1 MVIDLMP
8 VGAKGLMLAVIMNA
22 LMSSLTSVF
31 NSSSNIFKFD
41 IYKRIRTNAKDVGRL
56 LIVGRLF
63 VVILLV
69 FSILSIP
76 IIQNSKSMDRKHLRF
91 FLK

>member
-8 VGAKGLMLAVIMNA
+8 VGAKGLMLAVIMAA

-31 NSSSNIFKFD
+31 NSSSTIFTFD
-41 IYKRIRTNAKDVGRL
+41 IYKRIRTNAKDWEL